1 MATRRFCDICD
12 KPLTNADVQPLVR
25 EFVYRQRGADG
36 EILPDVAG
44 EEPIKNKVVA
54 YVEITNANNHPLT
67 DICIE
72 CRLRVVSDG
81 TPVSKPTAIATLQPM
96 VASDVT
102 PRVELFA
109 APEIKPSA
117 LLSKEPPHPLVT
129 GQPVFVPSMVESPP
143 PPPPEEPVFD

>member
-25 EFVYRQRGADG
+25 EFAYRQRGADG
-36 EILPDVAG
+36 EILPIAAG
-44 EEPIKNKVVA
+44 EEPLQNKVVA

-96 VASDVT
+96 VARDVA

-109 APEIKPSA
+109 APEIKPST
-117 LLSKEPPHPLVT
+117 LLPIQPPHAPVVE
-129 GQPVFVPSMVESPP
+129 QPVFEPSMPEVVQPP
-143 PPPPEEPVFD
+143 PPPPPA

>member
-25 EFVYRQRGADG
+25 EFAYRLRGPSG
-36 EILPDVAG
+36 EFEPYPEG

-96 VASDVT
+96 VAKDVV
-102 PRVELFA
+102 PRVELFS
-109 APEIKPSA
+109 APEIKPSE
-117 LLSKEPPHPLVT
+117 LLPKQPPQAPEQPEPIFVSSLVEE
-129 GQPVFVPSMVESPP
+129 QPP
-143 PPPPEEPVFD
+143 PA

>member
-1 MATRRFCDICD
+1 
-12 KPLTNADVQPLVR
+12 V
-25 EFVYRQRGADG
+25 E
-36 EILPDVAG
+36 G
-44 EEPIKNKVVA
+44 EEPVKNKVVA

-96 VASDVT
+96 VASDIP

-117 LLSKEPPHPLVT
+117 LLPKAPPHVPVVE
-129 GQPVFVPSMVESPP
+129 QPVFEPSMPLVEQPP
-143 PPPPEEPVFD
+143 PPPA

>member
-12 KPLTNADVQPLVR
+12 KPLTVADTQPLVR
-25 EFVYRQRGADG
+25 EFAYCPRGPDG
-36 EILPDVAG
+36 EIPPQVEG
-44 EEPIKNKVVA
+44 EEPVKNKVVA

-81 TPVSKPTAIATLQPM
+81 TPVSKPTSIATLQPM

-109 APEIKPSA
+109 APERKPSEF
-117 LLSKEPPHPLVT
+117 LPKQPPHAPE
-129 GQPVFVPSMVESPP
+129 QPAPVFVPSMVEQPP
-143 PPPPEEPVFD
+143 PA